1 MAVRRRVAD
10 AMVTCPK
17 THDPATTVEEIRALF
32 EDDHVHMALIVATNG
47 RLVTTI
53 ERADLAATRHS
64 DQVGAA
70 GALAGRTVSASDD
83 LATAT
88 EVLLRDGRR
97 RLAVVDDG
105 GRLLGL
111 LCLKRDR
118 TGFCSD
124 EGIRRRAVA

>member
-17 THDPATTVEEIRALF
+17 THGPETTVEAIRALF
-32 EDDHVHMALIVATNG
+32 EDDHVHMALIVATSG

-53 ERADLAATRHS
+53 ERPDLAAAPHS
-64 DQVGAA
+64 DQVGAV
-70 GALAGRTVSASDD
+70 GALAGRTVSASAD
-83 LATAT
+83 LAAAT
-88 EVLLRDGRR
+88 EILLRDGRR

-105 GRLLGL
+105 GGLLGL

-124 EGIRRRAVA
+124 EGIRRRAAA